1 MDATDLKLRL
11 VRSLARTPHAQLGVR
26 LPALG
31 EDLLFGPSEPFHAAS
46 VGKLATATLIGQLI
60 DTGALGFGTRVTDV
74 LGAVELQGLF
84 TDPDAVTIE
93 HLLTHTSGIADY
105 FDGKVTHGV
114 PVAKEAV
121 AHPQRR
127 WTPAELLAVS
137 RERQRPVGR
146 PGEKF
151 AYSDTGFVVL
161 GRVLEEA
168 TRSSFEALVHDR
180 IVTPLGL
187 GSIFLPQR
195 TTPATGSAEIAP
207 AWLGRTEVSRFPSL
221 TLDWA
226 GGSIA
231 ATSADWLA
239 FGSALF
245 GGHLVSP
252 ATLTELTR
260 ERNRFHRGLRY
271 GAGTM
276 TVHFDGF
283 APWLGGWPRLVG
295 HLGVTA
301 AHLWHDPVSG
311 ATITLNL
318 GSTRAMG
325 RSFQTLFGV
334 VSLLRKLR
342 A

>member
-1 MDATDLKLRL
+1 MDVDSFKQRL
-11 VRSLARTPHAQLGVR
+11 ARSLSRTPHAQVGVR
-26 LPALG
+26 APHLG
-31 EDLLFGPSEPFHAAS
+31 LDHRFGPDLPFHAAS
-46 VGKLATATLIGQLI
+46 VGKLVTTALIAQLVEA
-60 DTGALGFGTRVTDV
+60 DALAFTTRVVDV
-74 LGAVELQGLF
+74 LGGTEVQGLF
-84 TDPDAVTIE
+84 TDPDAVTVE

-105 FDGKVTHGV
+105 FDGKVTRGV

-121 AHPQRR
+121 MHPQRR
-127 WTPAELLAVS
+127 WTPAELVAVS

-146 PGEKF
+146 PGERF

-161 GRVLEEA
+161 GRVLEEV
-168 TRSSFEALVHDR
+168 TSSAFEALVHDR
-180 IVTPLGL
+180 IAERLGL
-187 GSIFLPQR
+187 GSMFLPMR
-195 TTPATGSAEIAP
+195 TTPAAGSTEIAP
-207 AWLGRTEVSRFPSL
+207 AWLGRTEVSQFPSL

-231 ATSADWLA
+231 ATSADWLT

-245 GGHLVSP
+245 GGQLVSV

-283 APWLGGWPRLVG
+283 APWLRGWPRLVG

-301 AHLWHDPVSG
+301 AHLWHDPATG
-311 ATITLNL
+311 TTITLNL
-318 GSTRAMG
+318 GSTRAMA

-334 VSLLRKLR
+334 VGLLRKLR